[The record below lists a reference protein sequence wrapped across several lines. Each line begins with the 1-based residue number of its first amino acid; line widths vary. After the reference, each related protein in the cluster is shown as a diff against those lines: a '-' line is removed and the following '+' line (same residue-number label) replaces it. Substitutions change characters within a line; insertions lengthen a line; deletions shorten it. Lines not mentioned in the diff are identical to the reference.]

1 MMSDPAASIPMPS
14 MINSILSECVWGRV
28 TPGEVPKWT
37 MISPS
42 PSSTPTEPGG
52 VSYGEFLENVLR
64 VSREERKKIKTHFTE
79 PGHIGEVCR
88 EHYLK
93 LMKKMES
100 LPPTQLVMPSFFHL
114 VIELERRK
122 LDFGIVFRTFGSD
135 CEDIVKEFN
144 EFCRA
149 PHSVC
154 NSEDVAAALSSKCVD
169 VDVAIGKITRGGG
182 ENGEEESFLLEMG
195 SVNEKECIVNGGK
208 EIFSHVYSMIFDHN
222 KRSLMIQDDYPYWNK
237 CGETDDSGKLLLID
251 SDNDS
256 VVQIF
261 FDDNIERDRAHII
274 DVRKLPG
281 LERVPFEEAN
291 DVHYLRVSPHEIISD
306 DTYFIRTFDEVL
318 SRRNI

>member
-1 MMSDPAASIPMPS
+1 
-14 MINSILSECVWGRV
+14 
-28 TPGEVPKWT
+28 
-37 MISPS
+37 
-42 PSSTPTEPGG
+42 
-52 VSYGEFLENVLR
+52 
-64 VSREERKKIKTHFTE
+64 
-79 PGHIGEVCR
+79 
-88 EHYLK
+88 
-93 LMKKMES
+93 MKKMES